1 MGFKPETLAK
11 YTAIADLAKA
21 DKSVDEIMLAL
32 SLTRTMVYRGL
43 HFAGIKLERNID
55 KSLRLIQ
62 PFVNTELSQA
72 EIARQTGLSTGTVG
86 RIINLLRSGQ
96 TVTSN
101 RQPYRPKAVQ
111 ISDLDPLWAAE
122 FRGFFYG
129 EGSATLDNEHN
140 HLSPRLTI
148 NLRLDD
154 ARILSDIQAKLGG
167 ALYTRRR
174 SGREHDQCRWTA
186 TGWPRCR
193 AILEKTGLTDACLL
207 PAKKCRDAAMLYE
220 AIVARHQMPH
230 VLGDEDRAKLRDY
243 YCRLQEVKRF
253 QL

>member
-1 MGFKPETLAK
+1 MGYKPETLAT
-11 YTAIADLAKA
+11 YAAIADLAKA
-21 DKSVDEIMLAL
+21 DKSADEIMEAL

-43 HFAGIKLERNID
+43 RYADIKLERDID

-72 EIARQTGLSTGTVG
+72 EIARQTGLSTTTVW

-101 RQPYRPKAVQ
+101 RQPYRPKVVQ
-111 ISDLDPLWAAE
+111 IPDLDPLWAAE

-154 ARILSDIQAKLGG
+154 ARILSDIQARLGG
-167 ALYTRRR
+167 ALYTKRR

-193 AILEKTGLTDACLL
+193 EVLEKTGLTDGCLL
-207 PAKKCRDAAMLYE
+207 PAKKCRDMAILYE
-220 AIVARHQMPH
+220 AIRARYQMPY
-230 VLGDEDRAKLRDY
+230 LLRDEDRSQLLDY
-243 YCRLQEVKRF
+243 YHRLQEVKRY